1 MKPLT
6 DKVDE
11 LFAEWDKPDSPGC
24 ALGIIKNG
32 KLIYKR
38 GYGMA
43 NLEHNIPI
51 SSTTVF
57 RIASTSKQFTATSI
71 LLLAEQGKISLDDDI
86 RKYLSETPQYERPIT
101 IRHLIHHTSGIRDYL
116 ELMELAG
123 MSDHDY
129 FTDEEAVEMLTRQKE
144 LNFKPGDEYLY
155 SNSGYY
161 LLSMIIKRASGKF
174 LREFAEERIFKP
186 LGMKNTHFHEDH
198 TMIVKNRAAGYS
210 PKEEGGYRINMT
222 TLPMVGDGGVFTS
235 VEDLFLWDQ
244 NFYHNKLGG
253 RDLIN
258 QLLTL
263 GTLNDGEKL
272 NYAFGLEV
280 GDYRGLKTI
289 SHSGIFAGFRAQII
303 RFPQQKFSVICLAN
317 LSTINPTK
325 LCKQVAAVYLA
336 EQFKEE
342 KAKFIELPEQEL
354 KGKTGIFRDPKIGTI
369 CELSVKDGK
378 LMVNLFGMSFQ
389 IVPLSKTQ
397 FRSVDDPVDADI
409 RFEMQDQNKPLLV
422 HVTMEGEKPVTF
434 EAIQVV
440 CPTAAQLA
448 EYFGDYYSGELKF
461 TYKLVLEDG
470 KLFFR
475 YRSAPKKPL
484 FSTLS
489 DMFKVGGTAIHF
501 IRDSQN
507 RISAFTLSTEGAR
520 NICFFRKQVEK
531 AQ

>member
-1 MKPLT
+1 MKSLT

-24 ALGIIKNG
+24 ALGIIQNR

-57 RIASTSKQFTATSI
+57 RIASTSKQFTTMSI

-86 RKYLSETPQYERPIT
+86 RKYVPKMPEYESPIT

-129 FTDEEAVEMLTRQKE
+129 YTDDEAVEMLARQKE
-144 LNFKPGDEYLY
+144 LNFKMGDEYLY

-161 LLSMIIKRASGKF
+161 LLSMIIKRASGKS
-174 LREFAEERIFKP
+174 LREFAEQNIFKP
-186 LGMKNTHFHEDH
+186 LDMNNTHFHDDH
-198 TMIVKNRAAGYS
+198 TMIVKNRATGYS
-210 PKEEGGYRINMT
+210 PREDGGYRINMT
-222 TLPMVGDGGVFTS
+222 TLDMVGDGGVLTT

-253 RDLIN
+253 KDVIN
-258 QLLTL
+258 QLLTP
-263 GTLNDGEKL
+263 GRLNNGEKL

-289 SHSGIFAGFRAQII
+289 RHSGTFVGFRAQMI
-303 RFPQQKFSVICLAN
+303 RFPDQRFSVICLAN
-317 LSTINPTK
+317 LSTFNPTK
-325 LCKQVAAVYLA
+325 LCKQVADLYLA
-336 EQFKEE
+336 EEFKQE
-342 KAKFIELPEQEL
+342 KHKFIQLNEQEL
-354 KGKTGIFRDPKIGTI
+354 EDKTGTFRDSKTGAI

-378 LMVNLFGMSFQ
+378 LMVDLFDTSFQ
-389 IVPLSKTQ
+389 IAALSKMR
-397 FRSVDDPVDADI
+397 FRSVGELFDADI
-409 RFEMQDQNKPLLV
+409 EFEKQDHNKPLLM
-422 HVTMEGEKPVTF
+422 HVKVEGEKPVTF

-440 CPTAAQLA
+440 SPTPAQLA
-448 EYFGDYYSGELKF
+448 EYAGDYYSDELQF

-475 YRSAPKKPL
+475 HRNALKKPL
-484 FSTLS
+484 SPTLR
-489 DMFKVGGTAIHF
+489 DMFKVGGTTVHF

-520 NICFFRKQVEK
+520 NIRFVRKQVER
-531 AQ
+531 A